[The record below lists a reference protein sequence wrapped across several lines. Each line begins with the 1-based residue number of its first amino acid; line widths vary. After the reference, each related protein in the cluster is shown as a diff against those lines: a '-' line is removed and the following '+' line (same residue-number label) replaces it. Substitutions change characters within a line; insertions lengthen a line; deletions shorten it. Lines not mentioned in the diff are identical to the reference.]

1 MFSALMDG
9 WNQWAKRGSGS
20 GSSRTRQ
27 AAAREASRAVLD
39 LLSLM
44 KDLGGSDPGLAP
56 NERTYTSVLGAL
68 ARSREASSGPR
79 AEKILDEM
87 REGGIEPAAAHWNA
101 AMDAYA
107 KSPRPGKLREV
118 RALWGKMTV
127 ASASPDVITYNTVLS
142 AAASASFQHQQKAGR
157 RDGQESLARQQR
169 ECLQV
174 GLSAFASLQR
184 DPGVRA
190 TSLTYH
196 YLFQLLRNCCS
207 EEGEAAD
214 EETAPPT
221 PPRVRLV
228 RRAIRLCCQDGCL
241 NDRILEQLARDY
253 GSSPE
258 LLLGSQD
265 SIGAEAEDGETSRMI
280 RAIFRLGDDGAPV
293 PSSLP
298 GRETTAAAAAARASD
313 LPREWSA
320 RSLPVLRRRQ

>member
-1 MFSALMDG
+1 
-9 WNQWAKRGSGS
+9 
-20 GSSRTRQ
+20 
-27 AAAREASRAVLD
+27 
-39 LLSLM
+39 M

-87 REGGIEPAAAHWNA
+87 RARGIEPAAAHWNA
-101 AMDAYA
+101 ALDAYA
-107 KSPRPGKLREV
+107 KSPRPDRLREV
-118 RALWGKMTV
+118 RVLWDRMTA
-127 ASASPDVITYNTVLS
+127 ASAAPDVITYNTVLA
-142 AAASASFQHQQKAGR
+142 AAASASFQPQQKASR
-157 RDGQESLARQQR
+157 RDGQESPPRRRQQQQQQQQQR
-169 ECLQV
+169 ECLQT

-196 YLFQLLRNCCS
+196 YLFRLLGNCCS
-207 EEGEAAD
+207 QEGEAAG
-214 EETAPPT
+214 EEPAAQPLPT

-228 RRAIRLCCQDGCL
+228 RRAIRLCCEDGCL

-253 GSSPE
+253 GSDLE

-265 SIGAEAEDGETSRMI
+265 SDGDKAEDGETSRMV
-280 RAIFRLGDDGAPV
+280 RAIFRLGDDGAPA
-293 PSSLP
+293 PSSLS

-320 RSLPVLRRRQ
+320 RSLPVRRWRQ